1 MQYYLQLPTARP
13 FERLA
18 YEWALVGMWCD
29 CGLFLSTFVRVF
41 CFFGV
46 SSPYPSLE
54 SLFKD
59 YSATN
64 LSMTQP
70 QQT

>member
-1 MQYYLQLPTARP
+1 MQYYLQLPTTRP
-13 FERLA
+13 CERPA
-18 YEWALVGMWCD
+18 YEWAPVGMWCD
-29 CGLFLSTFVRVF
+29 CDLFLSTFVRVF
-41 CFFGV
+41 CFFDV
-46 SSPYPSLE
+46 SSPYRSLE
-54 SLFKD
+54 SFFKN